1 MKTFSAL
8 YLAWNIV
15 LSDNAEI
22 TLGLYFIYLFFI
34 FLFLFTLGLYPMKN
48 VVRQKL
54 TTRIPLRLDN

>member
-22 TLGLYFIYLFFI
+22 TLGLYFFLFIFFYFFFI
-34 FLFLFTLGLYPMKN
+34 YTRALSNEKCSASEINNSYPSK
-48 VVRQKL
+48 VR
-54 TTRIPLRLDN
+54 

>member
-8 YLAWNIV
+8 DLAWNIV

-22 TLGLYFIYLFFI
+22 TLE
-34 FLFLFTLGLYPMKN
+34 LYPMKD

>member
-8 YLAWNIV
+8 DLARNIV

-22 TLGLYFIYLFFI
+22 TLGLY
-34 FLFLFTLGLYPMKN
+34 PMKD

-54 TTRIPLRLDN
+54 TTRGPLRPCFR

>member
-8 YLAWNIV
+8 DLAWNIV

-22 TLGLYFIYLFFI
+22 TLGLY
-34 FLFLFTLGLYPMKN
+34 PMKD

-54 TTRIPLRLDN
+54 TTGIPLRQDNWINHKTQNIPHLS